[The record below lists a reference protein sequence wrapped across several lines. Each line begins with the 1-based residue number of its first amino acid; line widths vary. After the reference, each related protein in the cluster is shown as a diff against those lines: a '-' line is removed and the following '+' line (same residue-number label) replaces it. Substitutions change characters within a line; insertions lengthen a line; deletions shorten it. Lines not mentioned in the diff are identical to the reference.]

1 MRISDWSSDVCS
13 SDLAAVPSLDT
24 LAATAAGQGIQLVSV
39 FQDLAQ
45 IRERYGT
52 RALTIVN
59 NHRAKLIGS
68 GIADPD
74 TLDYAARVL
83 GDAEIRQISSTA
95 GQEGRAS
102 TTESTTYRPLARTEV
117 RRVGKECGSTCRAGR
132 PRVH

>member
-39 FQDLAQ
+39 FQDVAQ
-45 IRERYGT
+45 IRERWGT
-52 RALTIVN
+52 RAATIVN

-74 TLDYAARVL
+74 TLDLAARIL
-83 GDAEIRQISSTA
+83 GDQEIRQHSTTA

-102 TTESTTYRPLARTEV
+102 TTESSIYRSLARSEEHTSELQSLMRNSYAV
-117 RRVGKECGSTCRAGR
+117 F
-132 PRVH
+132 